1 MLKQSWRKKRTKK
14 EIEKDKEA
22 AALEKKRIE
31 MLDEV
36 NENLKIQNQLLVSKA
51 SQNSALF
58 EQLIAKGILNQ
69 DFTGNL
75 KLKDHTQ

>member
-75 KLKDHTQ
+75 KLKEQNQ